1 MKTKTKLI
9 LAAVAMLVTAQ
20 ANAEYRTIN
29 ITPQWG
35 GGYSY
40 SGSNGSY
47 GNITPQPF
55 NSGYRINQYTPGNQ
69 NNGYRSTY
77 RTTTC
82 TKGFGGTINC
92 SSY

>member
-1 MKTKTKLI
+1 MKTKLI
-9 LAAVAMLVTAQ
+9 LATLAMLATAQ
-20 ANAEYRTIN
+20 VNAEYRTTN
-29 ITPQWG
+29 ITPQFG
-35 GGYSY
+35 GGYNYY
-40 SGSNGSY
+40 STNGSY

-55 NSGYRINQYTPGNQ
+55 NNGYSINQYIPGNQ